1 VSAQRT
7 HSLSNFK
14 PVIHADSIEKPIKI
28 SNKTGKQQ
36 HGPSTV
42 KFSLQPSQLL
52 KEANVIGCGAT
63 SIHHTP
69 ISDLKSMPP
78 PPSLL
83 PTTAEKD
90 NPEHS
95 QTAAFTLK
103 NGCAFSRK
111 IAEYFVA
118 QQANL
123 IENNDHDALNPIEL
137 HYKIEELL
145 AYDSNF
151 ADAYYLKYL
160 NFMRLRDYPSAL
172 KALHDY
178 FDRAFFAG
186 SVSLAALNLCS
197 LEYRFDNKLLRL
209 FLLFFSS

>member
-1 VSAQRT
+1 M
-7 HSLSNFK
+7 
-14 PVIHADSIEKPIKI
+14 I
-28 SNKTGKQQ
+28 S
-36 HGPSTV
+36 
-42 KFSLQPSQLL
+42 
-52 KEANVIGCGAT
+52 CGT
-63 SIHHTP
+63 NSIHHTP

-78 PPSLL
+78 PTLL
-83 PTTAEKD
+83 PTTSEKNLAED
-90 NPEHS
+90 G
-95 QTAAFTLK
+95 QIAAFTLK

-197 LEYRFDNKLLRL
+197 LEYRFDNK
-209 FLLFFSS
+209 

>member
-1 VSAQRT
+1 
-7 HSLSNFK
+7 
-14 PVIHADSIEKPIKI
+14 
-28 SNKTGKQQ
+28 
-36 HGPSTV
+36 
-42 KFSLQPSQLL
+42 
-52 KEANVIGCGAT
+52 
-63 SIHHTP
+63 
-69 ISDLKSMPP
+69 MP

-83 PTTAEKD
+83 PAFSATGNVNTDIDINIGATVTVA
-90 NPEHS
+90 PG
-95 QTAAFTLK
+95 FTLK

-123 IENNDHDALNPIEL
+123 IENNDYDALNPVEIQA
-137 HYKIEELL
+137 KIEELL

-160 NFMRLRDYPSAL
+160 NYLRLRDYPSAL

-178 FDRAFFAG
+178 FDRAIFAG

-197 LEYRFDNKLLRL
+197 LEYRFDNKLVNDLKPI
-209 FLLFFSS
+209 